1 MENASKALIIA
12 GSILIALVVISL
24 GIVVFNNFKDGAQ
37 KNADLTD
44 QEIGDF
50 NSQFTRYSS
59 ESIAGSQVND
69 LIQKVIAVN
78 LASYNEGR
86 ADGDRYVNI
95 TFPSVSGGEKKIE
108 GSSSGLNEIPPTGF
122 LNKVASNKMYKVE
135 LKYSRGIV
143 TEITVTN

>member
-37 KNADLTD
+37 KNADLTA

-86 ADGDRYVNI
+86 ADGDRYVKI
-95 TFPSVSGGEKKIE
+95 QFPSVSGGTETIN
-108 GSSSGLNEIPPTGF
+108 GSSSGLSENTSK

-143 TEITVTN
+143 SEITVTN